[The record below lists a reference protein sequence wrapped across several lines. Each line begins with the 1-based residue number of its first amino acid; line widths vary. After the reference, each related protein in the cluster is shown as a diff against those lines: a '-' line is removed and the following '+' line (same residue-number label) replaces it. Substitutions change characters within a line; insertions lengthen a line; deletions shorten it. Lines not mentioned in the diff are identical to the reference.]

1 VVGVSP
7 VVDVAR
13 QDGAGGLQADGAG
26 HALAVA
32 PAQESGV
39 RLCAKVEALRPLLEL
54 NLKVRALRDVKFAIF
69 NVHTYIYIK

>member
-39 RLCAKVEALRPLLEL
+39 GLCAKIEALRPLLEL
-54 NLKVRALRDVKFAIF
+54 NLKVRALRDFNFAIF
-69 NVHTYIYIK
+69 SLYTCI